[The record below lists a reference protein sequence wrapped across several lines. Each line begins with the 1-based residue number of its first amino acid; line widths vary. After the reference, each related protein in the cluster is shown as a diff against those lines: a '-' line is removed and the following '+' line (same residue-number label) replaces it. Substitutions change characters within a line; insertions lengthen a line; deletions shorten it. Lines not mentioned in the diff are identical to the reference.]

1 MLCIA
6 EKHNTRAHET
16 AERDPLGQDSTGTV
30 HVPAPSSTTE
40 LDDALVPVAAIKQQL
55 VMEEI
60 SRSGEMGGTTYR
72 SAGSAILSI
81 STCTESSHN
90 TAVLQHV
97 APLQCQLHAKLRIIF
112 PLIQTSVWLH
122 VHCGSMQ

>member
-81 STCTESSHN
+81 STCTDSLHN
-90 TAVLQHV
+90 TGLLQHV
-97 APLQCQLHAKLRIIF
+97 ATRQCQLHAKLRIIF
-112 PLIQTSVWLH
+112 PLIQTSLWLH